1 MLKKIKLMLLKNKK
15 NIIITSLI
23 LLIVGV
29 ISLFLFYDYSET
41 NKEYIEQKNQEREY
55 NLITPN
61 DFKQYI
67 PDTGQL
73 IYLEFIKSK
82 NSNNLTKL
90 NDFAKALYYAIDRKK
105 IVEINNEILQPTSVL
120 FTKEFFQDQKYFNSP
135 FFSQSSESNKL
146 YQEIDLV
153 KQGYDFDKALKFLTA
168 SWDQLTVDQKNEN
181 YQIKIYDDMDMEY
194 MKVSC
199 DIKDIDNDV
208 NHVLVSLK
216 KDIKTKIIE
225 NINHLFSIFIKNK
238 GLKSEQL
245 TLIEVDKKYESNL
258 ALQNFLSK
266 NDPYHDFTDCLQ
278 NIRYYFF
285 KHEEILNNN
294 QKITFDFLE
303 LKNFLEAK
311 KNSGAEIDEGF
322 FQGRTPQEN
331 IIMKDIPED
340 EQFLWQEMSYPG
352 INQSDGTLNCTMAQ
366 FWDFFDQYIQK
377 LISYDFRNISVEL
390 QKVKQKTYEEIFEKI
405 LCSVFKTYVYIPIA
419 VLIEDYNQ
427 RN

>member
-1 MLKKIKLMLLKNKK
+1 
-15 NIIITSLI
+15 
-23 LLIVGV
+23 
-29 ISLFLFYDYSET
+29 
-41 NKEYIEQKNQEREY
+41 
-55 NLITPN
+55 
-61 DFKQYI
+61 
-67 PDTGQL
+67 
-73 IYLEFIKSK
+73 
-82 NSNNLTKL
+82 
-90 NDFAKALYYAIDRKK
+90 
-105 IVEINNEILQPTSVL
+105 
-120 FTKEFFQDQKYFNSP
+120 
-135 FFSQSSESNKL
+135 
-146 YQEIDLV
+146 
-153 KQGYDFDKALKFLTA
+153 
-168 SWDQLTVDQKNEN
+168 
-181 YQIKIYDDMDMEY
+181 
-194 MKVSC
+194 
-199 DIKDIDNDV
+199 
-208 NHVLVSLK
+208 
-216 KDIKTKIIE
+216 IKTKIIE